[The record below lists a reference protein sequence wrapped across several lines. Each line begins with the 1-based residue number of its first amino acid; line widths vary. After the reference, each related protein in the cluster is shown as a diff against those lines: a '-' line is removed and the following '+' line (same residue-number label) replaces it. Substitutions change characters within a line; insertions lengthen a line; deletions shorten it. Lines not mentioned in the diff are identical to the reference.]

1 MLMLPGLNDTD
12 ESIFIN
18 CSRKQKTIYKES
30 LFINEDVA
38 MQNKPINHIDVLLNL
53 IASGDILE
61 AEQYCQQFQKVNE
74 KLKSM
79 LFQQFYSIDGEEIR
93 QQFIRNIHA
102 RLIFLID
109 DLFKSAGKRLD
120 EDSDQNK
127 ELINAR
133 KSVLLTLEDLLVFI
147 GENFGESIVPEQKI
161 PMKLRDSFIREKS
174 EELLRLSLT
183 ADGPDRDLFETVKAS
198 VQNRLSQP
206 GITYGLIAY
215 LNELVREIERV
226 QASNRE
232 YSFSITLKDIL
243 VAYNFNS
250 LRVVHYLNETILKEV
265 KMIESA
271 KDKIEC
277 LNRWLKE
284 INQVPVK
291 PDCAFNDWHQSMS
304 LFLSNWIRE
313 EILFYEKGLLLFSGV
328 YPAGIQSVAHTG
340 YKIETELSVNQL
352 ACFVR
357 LFTECEILKNTNVRE
372 LLNFL
377 AEHIRSKKR
386 ENISAESL
394 RLKYYNIEES
404 TREEVRK
411 VLFRLLKKSS
421 IPM

>member
-1 MLMLPGLNDTD
+1 
-12 ESIFIN
+12 
-18 CSRKQKTIYKES
+18 
-30 LFINEDVA
+30 
-38 MQNKPINHIDVLLNL
+38 MQNKPVNHIDVLLNL

-61 AEQYCQQFQKVNE
+61 AEQYCRLFQKENE
-74 KLKSM
+74 KLKST
-79 LFQQFYSIDGEEIR
+79 LFQQFYSFEIKAM
-93 QQFIRNIHA
+93 QQLFIRNIHA

-109 DLFKSAGKRLD
+109 NLFKSAKKSMDDG
-120 EDSDQNK
+120 SNQNR

-133 KSVLLTLEDLLVFI
+133 KSVLITLEDLLSFI
-147 GENFGESIVPEQKI
+147 GENFVESIDPEQKM
-161 PMKLRDSFIREKS
+161 PLKFYESFILKIN

-183 ADGPDRDLFETVKAS
+183 ADGPDRDLFEMVKVS

-271 KDKIEC
+271 KEKIEY

-284 INQVPVK
+284 INQVPGK

-304 LFLSNWIRE
+304 LFLCNWIRE

-328 YPAGIQSVAHTG
+328 YPAGMQSVAHTG

-357 LFTECEILKNTNVRE
+357 LFTECEIVKNTNVRE